1 MRFGFGMAA
10 CLVGLL
16 GLDPAPAPA
25 AWNNVFQVT
34 CHSCRTPS
42 VVAFAAPVCPP
53 PPCVPTVSY
62 VQRSFYQPVTTYK
75 TTTYYEPVTVN
86 QVSYYYEPV
95 TTVRYSTYYD
105 PCTGCPQLVAC
116 PQTSY
121 RLRSQCNAVTSYVK
135 RCALVPVTSYQQ
147 ISYYEPVINGSPC
160 ASVPAPAI
168 SESPVVPPPAV
179 TEQPGGSRIPPTQI
193 PTVPPPGTE
202 EKRMLPSIPD
212 TNNPSGYRQP
222 LQLPVPGKTGNP
234 PPFRPGQIA
243 SLPGSSGQA
252 APSLTGLIV
261 QRDYITP
268 RSGVQLTFV
277 SAGKTDLRQA
287 ALSDGSGRFSVALP
301 PGHYYVYVDAGNG
314 QSIYHSQLT
323 LRANEPRNVTVVS
336 R

>member
-234 PPFRPGQIA
+234 AAVPTGSDRQPAGIEWPGGPLA
-243 SLPGSSGQA
+243 DRADRA
-252 APSLTGLIV
+252 ARLHHPAFGRAV
-261 QRDYITP
+261 
-268 RSGVQLTFV
+268 
-277 SAGKTDLRQA
+277 DLRQRGQDRPA
-287 ALSDGSGRFSVALP
+287 ASG
-301 PGHYYVYVDAGNG
+301 
-314 QSIYHSQLT
+314 
-323 LRANEPRNVTVVS
+323 VVRWQRS
-336 R
+336 L